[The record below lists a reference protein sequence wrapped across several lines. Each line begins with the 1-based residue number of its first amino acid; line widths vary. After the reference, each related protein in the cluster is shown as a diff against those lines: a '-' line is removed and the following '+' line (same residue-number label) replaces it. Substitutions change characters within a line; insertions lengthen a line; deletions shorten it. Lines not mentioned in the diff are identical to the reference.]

1 MLKLDQTTEKS
12 MTPEKLKIARK
23 KKGLTQKEVADLI
36 GVSFQTYNGYE
47 NGKKIPSTKYQIL
60 ENVLFSANYVN
71 EPASIYFKEN
81 EHDKTI
87 KHLNDMI
94 AQREEIL
101 KILNP
106 NSLDYY
112 HNLEMIQIYKERIK
126 YINLFKENDNS

>member
-1 MLKLDQTTEKS
+1 

>member
-81 EHDKTI
+81 GHDKTI

-112 HNLEMIQIYKERIK
+112 HNLEMIQIYKER
-126 YINLFKENDNS
+126 

>member
-1 MLKLDQTTEKS
+1 

-81 EHDKTI
+81 GHDKTI

>member
-81 EHDKTI
+81 GHDKTI

-126 YINLFKENDNS
+126 

>member
-81 EHDKTI
+81 GHDKTI